1 MPMEKGQAD
10 GSCPFVTD
18 DGYLIVARFGP
29 EGKPDHAWKSRIFN
43 NLGCIPTV
51 NVRVFAAILDRM
63 GLTVAG
69 CVRSSSLWNEA
80 GL

>member
-1 MPMEKGQAD
+1 MPMEKGKAD

-43 NLGCIPTV
+43 NLGVPSGRT
-51 NVRVFAAILDRM
+51 
-63 GLTVAG
+63 GLLCPNPRHLPV
-69 CVRSSSLWNEA
+69 LWA
-80 GL
+80 RPG